1 LQRNSLNNTQI
12 ERVET
17 AMNPSCSSV
26 HSATRGA
33 RGRLLLAP
41 ALCVLLALA
50 ACNGTAVVTLTSTPS
65 QDNFLA
71 YRVGLVSVQL
81 EGKSAL
87 KILPASTTVD
97 LTTLTDVS
105 EVLGAAAVAKGTY
118 KSALVTLDY
127 SAAQIVYDDGSVN
140 GVALTAVGANG
151 QALGQM
157 QLTVNLDPSDSFSVT
172 SKGSSRL
179 ALNFNMAASNVV
191 NLSAKT
197 VTVTPVVAASALPID
212 AKLVRIRGPISGVTS
227 GNLTST
233 TSGSFAMGIWPFN
246 GTVAGAGSLAVVPST
261 STNYEING
269 SASTGSAGE
278 GQLASLG
285 SGTLTVVYG
294 TLTSAQQS
302 TTTTT
307 AGTATTSSTTLVTFT
322 ASEVLAGSSVQGS
335 GFDRVTGTVSA
346 RNGDTLT
353 IENATLV
360 ADAGVETF
368 LGGTTTFVIL
378 GPNTLVT
385 EFGQSL
391 SQFYTSQQV
400 TVGAAI
406 DAFGVATLPSA
417 GNATLDASAGHVR
430 VGTTTASGL
439 VTAPGTGA
447 LTLNLALLGGRA
459 IAPLDFVGSGAAPG
473 AYSVTT
479 GSLDLTNSTVGA
491 PVIVTGLPSAF
502 GAAPPNF
509 TASTLLDPTTIDAV
523 LMVDWGAGTASP
535 FATYD
540 STAIDVDS
548 HNSSIGARHQ
558 IQVGAQLIDIVGLA
572 SDPLVVPNPTSP
584 NTVYSIAHLQSST
597 IENFD
602 TYDAF
607 VTQLQT
613 ELNGTTLATGMTSVG
628 QYTASTFSLAATS
641 ITLSLNN

>member
-1 LQRNSLNNTQI
+1 
-12 ERVET
+12 
-17 AMNPSCSSV
+17 M
-26 HSATRGA
+26 RGA
-33 RGRLLLAP
+33 VA
-41 ALCVLLALA
+41 CVLLALA
-50 ACNGTAVVTLTSTPS
+50 ACNGTAVVTLTSTAS

-81 EGKSAL
+81 ESSSGKSAL

-97 LTTLTDVS
+97 LTTLTGVS
-105 EVLGAAAVAKGTY
+105 EVLGAAAVAKGNY

-127 SAAQIVYDDGSVN
+127 SAAQIVYDDGSLN
-140 GVALTAVGANG
+140 GVALTPVDANG
-151 QALGQM
+151 HALGQI

-179 ALNFNMAASNVV
+179 ALNFNLAASNLV
-191 NLSAKT
+191 NLSATT

-212 AKLVRIRGPISGVTS
+212 AKLVRIRGPISGVTT
-227 GNLTST
+227 GDLTST
-233 TSGSFAMGIWPFN
+233 TSGSFSMGIWPFN
-246 GTVAGAGSLAVVPST
+246 GTVAGTGTLSVVPST
-261 STNYEING
+261 STTYEING
-269 SASTGSAGE
+269 SASTGTAGE
-278 GQLASLG
+278 GQLATLG
-285 SGTLTVVYG
+285 GGTLTVVYG

-307 AGTATTSSTTLVTFT
+307 TTGTTSTTSTNLVTFT
-322 ASEVLAGSSVQGS
+322 ASQVLAGSSVQGS

-353 IENATLV
+353 VEDGTLV
-360 ADAGVETF
+360 ADDGVETF
-368 LGGTTTFVIL
+368 LGGTTFVIV
-378 GPNTLVT
+378 GANTLVT
-385 EFGQSL
+385 EFGQGVAE
-391 SQFYTSQQV
+391 FITPQQV
-400 TVGAAI
+400 TVGSSI
-406 DAFGVATLPSA
+406 DAFGVATIQSA
-417 GNATLDASAGHVR
+417 GNATLDASAGRVR
-430 VGTTTASGL
+430 LDTTTASGL
-439 VTAPGTGA
+439 VTVQGTGA
-447 LTLNLALLGGRA
+447 LTLNLAFLGGRA
-459 IAPLDFVGSGAAPG
+459 IAPFDFVGSGAAPG
-473 AYSVTT
+473 EYSVTT
-479 GSLDLTNSTVGA
+479 GNLDLTNSTVGA
-491 PVIVTGLPSAF
+491 PVIVTGLPSSFA
-502 GAAPPNF
+502 AAPPNF

-523 LMVDWGAGTASP
+523 LMVDWGAGTAAP

-558 IQVGAQLIDIVGLA
+558 IQVGAQIVDIVGLA
-572 SDPLVVPNPTSP
+572 SDPLIVPNPTSP

-613 ELNGTTLATGMTSVG
+613 ELNGTTLATGLTAVG

>member
-1 LQRNSLNNTQI
+1 MYLSRSSLHSVKR
-12 ERVET
+12 RVWQ
-17 AMNPSCSSV
+17 
-26 HSATRGA
+26 
-33 RGRLLLAP
+33 RLLLAP
-41 ALCVLLALA
+41 AACALLALA
-50 ACNGTAVVTLTSTPS
+50 ACNGTAVVTLTSTAS

-97 LTTLTDVS
+97 LTTLTGVS
-105 EVLGAAAVAKGTY
+105 EVLGAAAVSKGNY

-127 SAAQIVYDDGSVN
+127 SAAQIVYDDGSLN
-140 GVALTAVGANG
+140 GVVLTPVDANG
-151 QALGQM
+151 RALGQI

-179 ALNFNMAASNVV
+179 SLNFNLAASNVV
-191 NLSAKT
+191 NLSAAT

-212 AKLVRIRGPISGVTS
+212 ANPVRIRGPISGVTS

-233 TSGSFAMGIWPFN
+233 TSGSFSMGIWPFN
-246 GTVAGAGSLAVVPST
+246 GTVAGAGSLSVVPST
-261 STNYEING
+261 STTYEING
-269 SASTGSAGE
+269 SLSTGTAGE

-285 SGTLTVVYG
+285 SGTLTVAYG

-307 AGTATTSSTTLVTFT
+307 AGTTSTTSTSLVTFT
-322 ASEVLAGSSVQGS
+322 ASQVLAGSSVQGS

-353 IENATLV
+353 VENATLV
-360 ADAGVETF
+360 ADDGVETF
-368 LGGTTTFVIL
+368 LGGTTFVIV

-385 EFGQSL
+385 EFGQDVAE
-391 SQFYTSQQV
+391 FINAQQV
-400 TVGAAI
+400 TVGSSI
-406 DAFGVATLPSA
+406 DAFGVANVQSA
-417 GNATLDASAGHVR
+417 GTATLDARAGRVR
-430 VGTTTASGL
+430 LDSTTASGL
-439 VTAPGTGA
+439 VTVQGTGA
-447 LTLNLALLGGRA
+447 LTLNLSFLGGRA
-459 IAPLDFVGSGAAPG
+459 IAPFDFTGSGAAPG
-473 AYSVTT
+473 EYSVTT

-491 PVIVTGLPSAF
+491 PVIVTGLPSSF

-509 TASTLLDPTTIDAV
+509 TAATLLDPTTIDAV
-523 LMVDWGAGTASP
+523 LMVNWGAGTASP

-558 IQVGAQLIDIVGLA
+558 IQVGAQIIDIVGLA
-572 SDPLVVPNPTSP
+572 SDPLIVPNPTSP

-597 IENFD
+597 VENFD

-613 ELNGTTLATGMTSVG
+613 ELNGTTLVTGLTAVG

>member
-1 LQRNSLNNTQI
+1 
-12 ERVET
+12 
-17 AMNPSCSSV
+17 M
-26 HSATRGA
+26 RGA
-33 RGRLLLAP
+33 VA
-41 ALCVLLALA
+41 CVLLALA
-50 ACNGTAVVTLTSTPS
+50 ACNGTAVVTLTSTAS

-81 EGKSAL
+81 ESSSGKSAL

-97 LTTLTDVS
+97 LTTLTGVS
-105 EVLGAAAVAKGTY
+105 EVLGAAAVAKGNY

-127 SAAQIVYDDGSVN
+127 SAAQIVYDDGSLN
-140 GVALTAVGANG
+140 GVALAPVDANG
-151 QALGQM
+151 HALGQI

-179 ALNFNMAASNVV
+179 ALDFNLAASNVV
-191 NLSAKT
+191 NLSATT

-212 AKLVRIRGPISGVTS
+212 AKPVRIRGPISGVTT
-227 GNLTST
+227 GDLTST
-233 TSGSFAMGIWPFN
+233 TSGSFSMGIWPFN
-246 GTVAGAGSLAVVPST
+246 GTVAGTGTLSVVPST
-261 STNYEING
+261 STTYEING
-269 SASTGSAGE
+269 SASTGTAGE
-278 GQLASLG
+278 GQLATLG

-307 AGTATTSSTTLVTFT
+307 TTGTTSTTSTNLVTFT
-322 ASEVLAGSSVQGS
+322 ASQVLAGSSVQGS

-353 IENATLV
+353 VEDGTLV
-360 ADAGVETF
+360 ADDGVETF
-368 LGGTTTFVIL
+368 LGGTTFVIV
-378 GPNTLVT
+378 GANTLVT
-385 EFGQSL
+385 EFGQGVAE
-391 SQFYTSQQV
+391 FITPQQV
-400 TVGAAI
+400 TVGSSI
-406 DAFGVATLPSA
+406 DAFGVATIQSA
-417 GNATLDASAGHVR
+417 GNATLDASAGRVR
-430 VGTTTASGL
+430 LDTATASGL
-439 VTAPGTGA
+439 VTVQGTGA
-447 LTLNLALLGGRA
+447 LTLNLAFLGGRA
-459 IAPLDFVGSGAAPG
+459 IAPFDFVGSGAAPG
-473 AYSVTT
+473 EYSVTT
-479 GSLDLTNSTVGA
+479 GNLDLTNSTVGA
-491 PVIVTGLPSAF
+491 PVIVTGLPSSFA
-502 GAAPPNF
+502 AAPPNF

-523 LMVDWGAGTASP
+523 LMVDWGAGTAAP

-558 IQVGAQLIDIVGLA
+558 IQVGAQIVDIVGLA
-572 SDPLVVPNPTSP
+572 SDPLIVPNPTSP

-613 ELNGTTLATGMTSVG
+613 ELNGTTLVTGLTAVG

>member
-1 LQRNSLNNTQI
+1 
-12 ERVET
+12 
-17 AMNPSCSSV
+17 MNPSRSTLHSSM
-26 HSATRGA
+26 RGA
-33 RGRLLLAP
+33 WGRLRLTP
-41 ALCVLLALA
+41 AVCVLLALA

-87 KILPASTTVD
+87 KILPSSTTVD
-97 LTTLTDVS
+97 LTTLTDAS
-105 EVLGAAAVAKGTY
+105 EVLGAAAVSKGDY

-127 SAAQIVYDDGSVN
+127 SAAQIVYDDGSLD
-140 GVALTAVGANG
+140 GVALTPVGANG
-151 QALGQM
+151 QALGQI

-179 ALNFNMAASNVV
+179 ALNFNLAASNVV

-212 AKLVRIRGPISGVTS
+212 AKVVRVRGPISGVTS
-227 GNLTST
+227 GNLTAT
-233 TSGSFAMGIWPFN
+233 TSGSFSMGIWPFN

-261 STNYEING
+261 STTYEING
-269 SASTGSAGE
+269 SASTGTAGE

-285 SGTLTVVYG
+285 SGTLTVAYG

-307 AGTATTSSTTLVTFT
+307 AGTTNTTSTTLVTFT
-322 ASEVLAGSSVQGS
+322 ASQVLAGSSVQGS

-346 RNGDTLT
+346 RNGDTVT
-353 IENATLV
+353 VEDGTLV
-360 ADAGVETF
+360 ADDGVETF
-368 LGGTTTFVIL
+368 LGGTTFVIV
-378 GPNTLVT
+378 GANTLVT
-385 EFGQSL
+385 EFGQGVTE
-391 SQFYTSQQV
+391 FITPQQV
-400 TVGAAI
+400 TVGSSI
-406 DAFGVATLPSA
+406 DAFGVATIQSA
-417 GNATLDASAGHVR
+417 GNATLDASAGRVR
-430 VGTTTASGL
+430 LDTATASGL
-439 VTAPGTGA
+439 VTVQGTGA
-447 LTLNLALLGGRA
+447 LTLNLAFLGGRA
-459 IAPLDFVGSGAAPG
+459 IAPFDFANSGAAPG

-523 LMVDWGAGTASP
+523 LMVDWSAGTASP
-535 FATYD
+535 FTTYD

-572 SDPLVVPNPTSP
+572 SDPLIVPNPTSP

-613 ELNGTTLATGMTSVG
+613 ELNGTTLATGLTSVG